1 MAMFRRVKWD
11 NKKKKE
17 QTNKKSVNNIQTD
30 PESKPENKMSKEVKH
45 TEQYKVKASDAW
57 QSK

>member
-11 NKKKKE
+11 KKQK
-17 QTNKKSVNNIQTD
+17 QRTNKRSVTNIQTD